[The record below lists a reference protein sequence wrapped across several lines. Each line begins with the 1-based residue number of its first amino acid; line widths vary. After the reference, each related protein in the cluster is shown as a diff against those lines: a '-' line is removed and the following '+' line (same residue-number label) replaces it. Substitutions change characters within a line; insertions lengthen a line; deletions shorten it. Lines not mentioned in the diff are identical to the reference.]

1 MNQKQPRT
9 ASTRATTKSPRT
21 RLLPEERRAQLV
33 RIGVCAAAEKGLG
46 RLVHADVAATAGV
59 STPTAFLYFR
69 DREALLRA
77 VIAEVDRFYR
87 EMARRA
93 HDPAVPPLE
102 RVRRHLLTF
111 ADSIG
116 SDRAYAVVW
125 LEWTTMFRNEYGLWD
140 AFVDFQEHII
150 SCLEKSIRRC
160 QAEGSVPSQVSAAD
174 SARLITAGAYALVQ
188 LRIMKRRRHVADR
201 FAEHILEQALT

>member
-1 MNQKQPRT
+1 M
-9 ASTRATTKSPRT
+9 
-21 RLLPEERRAQLV
+21 PEERREQLIRV
-33 RIGVCAAAEKGLG
+33 GIDAAAEKGLG
-46 RLVHADVAATAGV
+46 RLVHADVAAAAKV

-77 VIAEVDRFYR
+77 VIADVDRFYR

-93 HDPAVPPLE
+93 HDPSVPPLE

-111 ADSIG
+111 ADSIET
-116 SDRAYAVVW
+116 DRAYAVVW
-125 LEWTTMFRNEYGLWD
+125 LEWTTMFRNEFGLWD

-160 QAEGSVPSQVSAAD
+160 QVEGTVPKRVSAAD
-174 SARLITAGAYALVQ
+174 SARLITAGAYALTQ
-188 LRIMKRRRHVADR
+188 LKIMKRRRHVADR